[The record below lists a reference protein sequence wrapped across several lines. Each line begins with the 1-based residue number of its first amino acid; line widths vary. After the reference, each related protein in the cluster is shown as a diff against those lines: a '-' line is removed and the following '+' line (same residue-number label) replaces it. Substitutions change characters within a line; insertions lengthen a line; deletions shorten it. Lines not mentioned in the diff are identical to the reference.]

1 MVVSGSSPLARGTP
15 RSLFLLL
22 VVIRLIPAR
31 AGNTP
36 DAFLTVTRCAA
47 HPRSRGEHTCVGCG
61 SRRGCGSSPLARG
74 TRACIGLIPVRGR
87 LIPARAGNTAVRP
100 GSRTGAAAHPRSRGE
115 HYAAGDD
122 YLGHFG
128 SSPLARGTRTRRFRW
143 CSLFYFGSSPLA
155 RGTRQGT
162 EGIRQDH
169 RLIPARAG
177 NTAVRGSAP
186 CLGSAHP
193 RSRGEHTSRAAA
205 PLPVFGSSPLA
216 RGTHEPF
223 PPSFF
228 PPRLIPARAGNT
240 QPTSRSC
247 RSRPAHPRS
256 RGEH

>member
-1 MVVSGSSPLARGTP
+1 MYRADSCART
-15 RSLFLLL
+15 
-22 VVIRLIPAR
+22 
-31 AGNTP
+31 
-36 DAFLTVTRCAA
+36 
-47 HPRSRGEHTCVGCG
+47 
-61 SRRGCGSSPLARG
+61 
-74 TRACIGLIPVRGR
+74 
-87 LIPARAGNTAVRP
+87 
-100 GSRTGAAAHPRSRGE
+100 AHPRSRGE

-216 RGTHEPF
+216 RGTRYGNRARPV
-223 PPSFF
+223 PI
-228 PPRLIPARAGNT
+228 RLIPARAGNT
-240 QPTSRSC
+240 RTFSSLFLSSSAHPRSRGEHHAYYFRLERRLGSSPLARGTRPGRWYDQLDRRLIPARAGNTWRVRATSRN
-247 RSRPAHPRS
+247 RPAHPRS
-256 RGEH
+256 RGEHS